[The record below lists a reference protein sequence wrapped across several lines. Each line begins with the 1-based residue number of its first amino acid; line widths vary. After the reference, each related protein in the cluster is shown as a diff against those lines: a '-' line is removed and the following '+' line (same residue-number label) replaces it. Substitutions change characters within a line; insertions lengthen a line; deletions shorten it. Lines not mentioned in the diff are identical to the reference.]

1 MAGAHCIWATSLLQY
16 LTRRHSSAARRV
28 VGRLAHRNRFAMPPV
43 ACRQGRYILV
53 GPSRSLC
60 YATSRLSS
68 GALQVGRPVAFAL
81 PCHQPPAVGGAADRS
96 RFRVSQSALPRP
108 VRLPTCVRL
117 GNTVTWSNF
126 LVHLTR
132 SGTGTGEGTTY
143 RRSLDHTVQPQQRK
157 KKHSMATRATDS
169 NAVTR
174 DQRTS
179 STTEKSRPGHRSPA
193 HRQLGIRP
201 EKSKKLPVV
210 RLASPSSGHRNMD
223 KGADSRVL
231 PIRPLPPNFSA
242 ARLGDRVNVL
252 CLGASSADEELLVP

>member
-1 MAGAHCIWATSLLQY
+1 MLS
-16 LTRRHSSAARRV
+16 
-28 VGRLAHRNRFAMPPV
+28 V
-43 ACRQGRYILV
+43 ACRQGRCNLV

-60 YATSRLSS
+60 YVASRLSS

-81 PCHQPPAVGGAADRS
+81 PCHQSPAVEGAADRS

-117 GNTVTWSNF
+117 GNTVTWSKWGCHIPLSCSSNT
-126 LVHLTR
+126 LRHR
-132 SGTGTGEGTTY
+132 TGTGEGTTY

-231 PIRPLPPNFSA
+231 PIRPLPPLPTSQLPVSATESMFYVWARAVRMRNFW
-242 ARLGDRVNVL
+242 
-252 CLGASSADEELLVP
+252 CPK